1 MPAQNSL
8 RRETIAT
15 AQPVPIILD
24 SRQTEKSETH
34 PGERPESKAAP
45 QPDEAQPGET
55 TPLTVLGVIPAR
67 LASTRLARKVL
78 RTIAG
83 RPMLAWVFEA
93 ASACP
98 QLNRVIIA
106 TDSDEVAELCHRN
119 NWPVQLT
126 SPDLPSG
133 TDRVH
138 AVAQHIHADIYVN
151 IQGDEPLLKPQHLTA
166 LLRPFRHAHAQVSTL
181 KVLCS
186 PENITNPNAVK
197 VVTATD
203 GRALYFSRTTIPYDR
218 DGSAPQYW
226 KHIGLYAYRKATL
239 ERFPTL
245 AHSLLEHT
253 ERLEQLR
260 FLENGIPIHVEPTD
274 FDTIGVDTEE
284 DLHRVEAL
292 LTR

>member
-1 MPAQNSL
+1 MA
-8 RRETIAT
+8 EAT
-15 AQPVPIILD
+15 PD
-24 SRQTEKSETH
+24 SPSI
-34 PGERPESKAAP
+34 
-45 QPDEAQPGET
+45 
-55 TPLTVLGVIPAR
+55 LGVIPAR
-67 LASTRLARKVL
+67 LASTRLPRKVL
-78 RTIAG
+78 REIAG
-83 RPMLAWVFEA
+83 RPMLAWVYEA

-98 QLNRVIIA
+98 QLDRVLIA
-106 TDSDEVAELCHRN
+106 TDSEEVAELCHRN
-119 NWPVQLT
+119 AWPVQLT

-166 LLRPFRHAHAQVSTL
+166 LLRPFAHPHVDVSTL
-181 KVLCS
+181 KVLCT
-186 PENITNPNAVK
+186 PENIANPNAVK
-197 VVTATD
+197 VVTAAD
-203 GRALYFSRTTIPYDR
+203 GRALYFSRATIPYDR
-218 DGSAPQYW
+218 DSDSPQYW

-245 AHSLLEHT
+245 PSSFLEQT

-260 FLENGIPIHVEPTD
+260 FLENNIPIHVEPTE

-292 LTR
+292 LS